1 MKSHRE
7 QAERRESGTEPE
19 AVPPYRLGSRSVA
32 FWKHRA
38 GSVSIG
44 FAFSY
49 HIGYIASKFME
60 RCGPVI
66 NIVII

>member
-38 GSVSIG
+38 GSVSG
-44 FAFSY
+44 RKWSVVSDVAEMLSDMK
-49 HIGYIASKFME
+49 ATRRR
-60 RCGPVI
+60 RC
-66 NIVII
+66 